1 MASEFWI
8 LCLAL
13 ISSQDGA
20 PEISPLVSAQ
30 NLCDCL
36 VTTESAPGFL
46 DALPLLVASTFLGG
60 ST

>member
-1 MASEFWI
+1 MAFEFWI

-13 ISSQDGA
+13 ISSWDGA

-30 NLCDCL
+30 MLCDCQ
-36 VTTESAPGFL
+36 VTTESAPGSL
-46 DALPLLVASTFLGG
+46 DALPLLVTSTFLGG